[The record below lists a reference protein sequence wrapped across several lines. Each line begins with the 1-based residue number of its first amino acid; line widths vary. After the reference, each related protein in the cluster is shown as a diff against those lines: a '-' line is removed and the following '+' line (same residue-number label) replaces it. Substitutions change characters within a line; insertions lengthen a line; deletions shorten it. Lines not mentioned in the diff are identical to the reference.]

1 MHSKT
6 KTKNILMEIISLL
19 FILLFVYAAVSK
31 LLEYEQ
37 FKIQIGQSLL
47 LGAYA
52 GLLAWGVPAVEIL
65 ISFLLMFP
73 KTRLGGLYASSGLM
87 SLFTLYIVATLYFSE
102 NIPCSCGGVLDQL
115 GWGEHLIFNIIFLLL
130 GLSGILLTH
139 MRKDNT
145 ELIHK
150 SKKKFI
156 AQ

>member
-6 KTKNILMEIISLL
+6 KTKDILIEIISLL

-37 FKIQIGQSLL
+37 FRMQIGQSPI

-52 GLLAWGVPAVEIL
+52 GLLAWGVPGVEIL
-65 ISFLLMFP
+65 ISFLLVFP
-73 KTRLGGLYASSGLM
+73 KTRLWGLYASTGLM
-87 SLFTLYIVATLYFSE
+87 SLFTLYIGAILYFSE

-115 GWGEHLIFNIIFLLL
+115 GWEEHLIFNIIFLLL
-130 GLSGILLTH
+130 GLSGILLIH
-139 MRKDNT
+139 MQKDK
-145 ELIHK
+145 IKVIQK

-156 AQ
+156 AR

>member
-6 KTKNILMEIISLL
+6 KIKNILLEIISLL

-37 FKIQIGQSLL
+37 FKMQISQSPI

-52 GLLAWGVPAVEIL
+52 GLLAWGVPGVEIL
-65 ISFLLMFP
+65 VSFLLVFP
-73 KTRLGGLYASSGLM
+73 RTRLWGLYASTGLM
-87 SLFTLYIVATLYFSE
+87 SLFTLYIGAILYFSE
-102 NIPCSCGGVLDQL
+102 NIPCSCGGVLDPL
-115 GWGEHLIFNIIFLLL
+115 GWEEHLLFNIIFLLL
-130 GLSGILLTH
+130 ALSGILLTH
-139 MRKDNT
+139 MRMDRN
-145 ELIHK
+145 ELIYK